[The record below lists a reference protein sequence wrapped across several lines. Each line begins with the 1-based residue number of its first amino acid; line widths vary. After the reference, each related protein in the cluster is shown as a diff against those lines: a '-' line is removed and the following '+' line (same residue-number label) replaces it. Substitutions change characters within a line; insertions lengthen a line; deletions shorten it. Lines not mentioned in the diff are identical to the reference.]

1 MYMTKEL
8 KMITFLLHFKP
19 TITDQLQMNIYF
31 CLFVS
36 FWPLHYQNEKREH
49 TINFKY
55 KFLCYGYP
63 GFLE

>member
-8 KMITFLLHFKP
+8 KMITFLLHFKQ

-49 TINFKY
+49 TINFKN
-55 KFLCYGYP
+55 
-63 GFLE
+63 